1 MTTHRSLTLASLVA
15 TVSLTALTMTGSVQ
29 AQVPAR
35 PAPPATAAPA
45 PPTRAAIEQ
54 RMAERRT
61 QRTNDLATVL
71 RLTPA
76 QRPALNAFIA
86 SQTPPRRDPAA
97 LQANRQA
104 RGSLTP
110 QQRLDEGAKRA
121 TERQAFAAKRADA
134 LRTFTATLNPEQRQV
149 LEALN
154 RLRGP
159 DGRGRGGDRFG
170 GPGRGDGGKGM
181 RGPGGRDGR
190 GDRGGRRGGPD
201 GQRGPGAP
209 PPPIAR

>member
-1 MTTHRSLTLASLVA
+1 MSPNRPLTLASLIA
-15 TVSLTALTMTGSVQ
+15 TVSLTALTMTGSVH

-35 PAPPATAAPA
+35 PAPPSAAAPA

-54 RMAERRT
+54 RMAERRA

-76 QRPALNAFIA
+76 QRPALNAFVA
-86 SQTPPRRDPAA
+86 SQTPPRRDPATA
-97 LQANRQA
+97 QA
-104 RGSLTP
+104 RRSLTP
-110 QQRLDEGAKRA
+110 QQRLDE
-121 TERQAFAAKRADA
+121 RQAFATKRAES
-134 LRTFTATLNPEQRQV
+134 LRTFTAVLNPEQKQV

-170 GPGRGDGGKGM
+170 GPGRRDGGMGM
-181 RGPGGRDGR
+181 RGPGGRD
-190 GDRGGRRGGPD
+190 DRGGRGGRGGMN

-209 PPPIAR
+209 PPPAR